1 MKIFFAKN
9 ENKVSFIF
17 GLSLLSLLTS
27 VKNEP
32 FSKFKLRRGNATSVQ
47 TSTLF
52 INKREYAG

>member
-17 GLSLLSLLTS
+17 GLSLSLLTS
-27 VKNEP
+27 VKNKP
-32 FSKFKLRRGNATSVQ
+32 FSKFKLRWENATSVQ

>member
-17 GLSLLSLLTS
+17 GLSLSLLTS
-27 VKNEP
+27 LNNKP
-32 FSKFKLRRGNATSVQ
+32 FSKFKLRWENATSVQ
-47 TSTLF
+47 NSTLF